1 MVLNVTLKFCPTNG
15 GGGCCDA
22 AADAALQEQFDVM
35 GVKPGGA
42 CGRRIKSILC
52 SVRTLSICSSF
63 RLFLTALPRWSL
75 FTFKSSRRHG
85 SCVFFERYDSCVM
98 IG

>member
-22 AADAALQEQFDVM
+22 AADAALQEQFDAM

-52 SVRTLSICSSF
+52 SVRTL
-63 RLFLTALPRWSL
+63 
-75 FTFKSSRRHG
+75 
-85 SCVFFERYDSCVM
+85 
-98 IG
+98 